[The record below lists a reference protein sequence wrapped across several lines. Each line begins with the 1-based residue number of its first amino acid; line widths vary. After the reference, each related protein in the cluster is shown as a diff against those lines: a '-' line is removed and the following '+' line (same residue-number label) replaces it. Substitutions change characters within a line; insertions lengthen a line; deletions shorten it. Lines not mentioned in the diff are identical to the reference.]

1 MGGLRGMLVLASISA
16 ACEFARAEDTAW
28 VSMPNGKN
36 LDGWTSYF
44 EKSGLTNPDSTFRY
58 SPEGHFFVDQHV
70 AKNVTGFGH
79 LFYTKKKLSYYMV
92 RAVYR
97 FTTKDAAPGFAPGGD
112 QPQNNGLMIHSQ
124 DPKTMNGKAF
134 PTSSECQLLGPE
146 NALNSG
152 PKSQGFLSGISAN
165 LCVSGITVNYKGN
178 DISSNCWKAEYPA
191 AWKNTKI
198 PFEDADGWSD
208 ITVRVLG
215 DSLIQHFIH
224 GQKVL
229 EFSRIRA
236 NGSALKDGYL
246 AIQAE
251 GTPTQFKTLEYVELT
266 GCMDKGKPGYRTYFV
281 KSDPALCDV
290 TGVGGPFRKH
300 LRGEDREGG
309 APVLVREGRTF
320 AVRGGGAS
328 ILEVR
333 RPDGSRVDLADD
345 ARAFAPDR
353 AGVYLVTLRTAAGT
367 AVRRAVLY

>member
-1 MGGLRGMLVLASISA
+1 MALTPTV
-16 ACEFARAEDTAW
+16 RAEDTAW
-28 VSMPNGKN
+28 VSMHNGKN
-36 LDGWTSYF
+36 LEGWTPYF
-44 EKSGLTNPDSTFRY
+44 EKSGLTNPDSTFQY
-58 SPEGHFFVDQHV
+58 SPEGYFFVNQRLS
-70 AKNVTGFGH
+70 KNTTGFGH
-79 LFYTKKKLSYYMV
+79 LFFTKKKLSYYLV

-191 AWKNTKI
+191 TWKNTKI

-215 DSLIQHFIH
+215 DSLIQHYIH
-224 GQKVL
+224 GTKVL
-229 EFSRIRA
+229 EFSKIRA
-236 NGSALKDGYL
+236 NGAALKDGFL

-251 GTPTQFKTLEYVELT
+251 GTPTQFKALEYVELT
-266 GCMDKGKPGYRTYFV
+266 GCMDKSNANYRSYFV
-281 KSDPALCDV
+281 KNDPQACN
-290 TGVGGPFRKH
+290 TTSIRPSSAAK
-300 LRGEDREGG
+300 E
-309 APVLVREGRTF
+309 APSLVREGTRLVLKGS
-320 AVRGGGAS
+320 AGNIA
-328 ILEVR
+328 EVIR
-333 RPDGSRVDLADD
+333 ADGSRMTVDAG
-345 ARAFAPDR
+345 ARAFVPDR
-353 AGVYLVTLRTAAGT
+353 ACIYLISIRTARGML
-367 AVRRAVLY
+367 VRKVVWY